1 MAQWK
6 KVLVSGSA
14 AELSSL
20 SLDTALTVE
29 NGGTGV
35 STLSSGQVLLGAGTG
50 NVTSVARGNL
60 TGDGTKISVTGGSSA
75 ILGSGAS
82 LSVGGTIASG
92 SDLLKIASLSS
103 ADGNIIVGSAG
114 GWVVE
119 SGATARTSLGLGTGD
134 SPTFAGATI
143 NGDVTGIGTASADYF
158 SGDGSNLTGL
168 PSAAINT
175 YTGGTNNN
183 ILTAVD
189 STSVQGESNLTF
201 DGSLLDVTGGI
212 TLSGTLTANGT
223 VNLGDASG
231 DTVTINAQTINPVN
245 IAAGTDN
252 TVVVYNGS
260 SLVTDEIDSR
270 VWGTSLIDG
279 AGSSTRVSY
288 FSDANTLTSAAGFT
302 FDGTDLTVGTSTF
315 GTDVVVAG
323 DLTVNGDTF
332 NVNVTN
338 LAVEDRF
345 MLLNSGSATGDG
357 GFIVQTEAG
366 FTGAAFGWDD
376 SATRWSVQNNTKL
389 AAAATAIAPD
399 AYVSMVIDVDAGL
412 SDIAAHRS
420 NGNIKVDSGEVFI
433 YA

>member
-60 TGDGTKISVTGGSSA
+60 TGDGTKISVTGGTSA

-103 ADGNIIVGSAG
+103 ADSNIIVGSAA
-114 GWVVE
+114 GWVAE

-189 STSVQGESNLTF
+189 SNSVQGESNLTF
-201 DGSLLDVTGGI
+201 NGSLLDVTGGI

-231 DTVTINAQTINPVN
+231 DTVTINAQTINPAN

-279 AGSSTRVSY
+279 AGSSARVSY

-389 AAAATAIAPD
+389 AAGATTIAPD

-412 SDIAAHRS
+412 TDISAHRS
-420 NGNIKVDSGEVFI
+420 NGNIKVDSGEVYI